1 MAAAE
6 ATGVANVSLYEK
18 SGPMAYDGWAG
29 VGGDLT
35 QGDPPLVVKERGS
48 RYKLST
54 VGGDDA
60 GKAVAS
66 ALHAKA
72 HQRGWCG
79 CGRRLPPFPRC
90 AWKRRNRPCRRC
102 TRRLE
107 GRECARAET
116 RRAPPPPRS
125 ASPPRRRST
134 APPTPPTTASTN
146 ERARGRRRSPVP
158 DDDSDDSVLGFSPPR
173 PPRPPATPA
182 SSIMDLTT
190 PRVPPRPPGDAR
202 ASLGRVDGALLE
214 RHEPLVG
221 GVGRRRL
228 DAVVDAAAGARR
240 RRRLASI
247 RRRRVL
253 RTIARARKPADE
265 AEAVPFGLLE

>member
-54 VGGDDA
+54 CGGDDA
-60 GKAVAS
+60 GKAVAA

-72 HQRGWCG
+72 HQRGWCA
-79 CGRRLPPFPRC
+79 CARPPAPVQ
-90 AWKRRNRPCRRC
+90 PV
-102 TRRLE
+102 RLE
-107 GRECARAET
+107 APEQAVSPLHAAARRARVRTPET

-134 APPTPPTTASTN
+134 APPTPPTTASKI

-190 PRVPPRPPGDAR
+190 PRVPPSAMDLATPAPHSGAQTPYSNAMSLSSEASDVVDLTRLSPSPAR
-202 ASLGRVDGALLE
+202 A
-214 RHEPLVG
+214 
-221 GVGRRRL
+221 
-228 DAVVDAAAGARR
+228 
-240 RRRLASI
+240 ASPI
-247 RRRRVL
+247 DL
-253 RTIARARKPADE
+253 I
-265 AEAVPFGLLE
+265 